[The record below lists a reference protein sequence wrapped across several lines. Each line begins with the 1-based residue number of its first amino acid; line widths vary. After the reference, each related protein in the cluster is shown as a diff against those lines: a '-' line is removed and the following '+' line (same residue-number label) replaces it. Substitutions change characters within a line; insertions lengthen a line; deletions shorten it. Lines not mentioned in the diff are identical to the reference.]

1 MSIFAVKYNM
11 PEPHFNSM
19 ERKVT
24 EILQKWKESHNR
36 ALVLEGPRQIGK
48 TYIMKEF
55 AKLYPCS
62 EYIDLEQDLPLRMIF
77 EETGNA
83 DSIYEEL
90 SYRGIKFEFDKGKPL
105 LILDEI
111 QSCPSAYSAL
121 KTLAADGRCDILASG
136 SLLGIQLSDTDR
148 LSPMG
153 YVQYVKMEP
162 MDFEEFLWA
171 MGIERNLTEK
181 LRLTLNSAE
190 EIGKSARSA
199 ITDYFRKFMT
209 VGGMPAAVL
218 KYADTRDYNE
228 VREIHASIYR
238 VIESDALKY
247 SDRKDRLKILSCL
260 ESIPRQLSKENK
272 SFVYKDIEKTAGA
285 GKREYGSAI
294 DWLYRAG
301 LINICYN
308 LKDICEPLPQMERP
322 ESFKIYMK
330 DSGLLTYMLGIE
342 SASAIESGNTYVN
355 RGAVMESC
363 IAQALICNGYVIH
376 FYSKQNSTLEMD
388 FILNYKNKI
397 TALEIKSGKQ
407 KKSKSLTMMVSGQY
421 NVGYGIKVSDAPVSI
436 DELGILHLPLF
447 GPCFFDPPV
456 FENVPAPGSEEVNN
470 LLNKI

>member
-1 MSIFAVKYNM
+1 MSIFVGNYNV
-11 PEPHFNSM
+11 PDLFYNNM

-24 EILQKWKESHNR
+24 EILLKWKESNNR
-36 ALVLEGPRQIGK
+36 ALVLEGPRQVGK
-48 TYIMKEF
+48 THIMKEF
-55 AKLYPCS
+55 AKLYSCS
-62 EYIDLEQDLPLRMIF
+62 EYIDLEHDLSFRAIF

-83 DSIYEEL
+83 DLIYEKL
-90 SYRGIKFEFDKGKPL
+90 SYCGIRFDFDCGRPL
-105 LILDEI
+105 LILDGI

-153 YVQYVKMEP
+153 YVQYVRMEP

-171 MGIERNLTEK
+171 MGIERDLTEK
-181 LRLTLNSAE
+181 LHRTLDSE
-190 EIGKSARSA
+190 EDIGKSTRSA

-209 VGGMPAAVL
+209 VGGMPATVL
-218 KYADTRDYNE
+218 KYAETKDYNE

-260 ESIPRQLSKENK
+260 ESIPQQLSKENK
-272 SFVYKDIEKTAGA
+272 TFVYKDIEKTAGA

-308 LKDICEPLPQMERP
+308 LKDVCEPLSQMERP

-342 SASAIESGNTYVN
+342 SASAIESGDTYVN
-355 RGAVMESC
+355 KGAVMESC
-363 IAQALICNGYVIH
+363 IAQALICNGYRIH

-388 FILNYKNKI
+388 FILNYKGKI
-397 TALEIKSGKQ
+397 TALEVKSGKQ

-421 NVGYGIKVSDAPVSI
+421 NVGSGIKISDSPVSI

-456 FENVPAPGSEEVNN
+456 FKNVPAPGPEEVNS
-470 LLNKI
+470 LLREM

>member
-1 MSIFAVKYNM
+1 M
-11 PEPHFNSM
+11 
-19 ERKVT
+19 
-24 EILQKWKESHNR
+24 LR
-36 ALVLEGPRQIGK
+36 A
-48 TYIMKEF
+48 
-55 AKLYPCS
+55 
-62 EYIDLEQDLPLRMIF
+62 IF

-83 DSIYEEL
+83 DLIYEKL
-90 SYRGIKFEFDKGKPL
+90 SYRGIRFDFDCGRPL
-105 LILDEI
+105 LILDGI
-111 QSCPSAYSAL
+111 QFCPSAYSAL
-121 KTLAADGRCDILASG
+121 KTLATDGRCDILASG

-153 YVQYVKMEP
+153 YVQYVRMEP

-171 MGIERNLTEK
+171 MGIERSLTEK
-181 LRLTLNSAE
+181 LRRALDSAE
-190 EIGKSARSA
+190 DIGRSVRSA

-218 KYADTRDYNE
+218 KYAETKDCNE

-260 ESIPRQLSKENK
+260 ESIPQQLSKENK
-272 SFVYKDIEKTAGA
+272 TFVYKDIEKTAGA

-308 LKDICEPLPQMERP
+308 LKDVCEPLSQMERP
-322 ESFKIYMK
+322 GSFKIYTK

-342 SASAIESGNTYVN
+342 SASAIESGDTYVN
-355 RGAVMESC
+355 RGAIMESC
-363 IAQALICNGYVIH
+363 IAQALICNGYRIH

-388 FILNYKNKI
+388 FILNYKSKI
-397 TALEIKSGKQ
+397 TALEVKSGKQ
-407 KKSKSLTMMVSGQY
+407 KKSKSLTLMVFGQY
-421 NVGYGIKVSDAPVSI
+421 NVGCGIKVSDSPVSI

-447 GPCFFDPPV
+447 GPCFFDPPA
-456 FENVPAPGSEEVNN
+456 FENVPAPVSEEVNS
-470 LLNKI
+470 LLRKM